1 MSPAKPKPEVLRGG
15 ARAGAGR
22 PRDLEAAQA
31 ILDKT
36 LLEKQG
42 YEALSIDAVAAAA
55 GVAKTTI
62 YRHWPSKPELVAAAA
77 RPLFQELDE
86 APLRGSVRAELVQ
99 LLEYVRSL
107 MSGRSGRI
115 LRILLREA
123 GTHAPVNELVQPA
136 IYRRRRLFAQVL
148 NRAIARGEL
157 RSDLD
162 QDIVVD
168 LLLGPLWVRTTVTT
182 APIPQD
188 LAEQV
193 VDSVL
198 RGIRAPDKPPRPPTT
213 SR

>member
-1 MSPAKPKPEVLRGG
+1 MCPAKPKPEPLRGG

-36 LLEKQG
+36 LVLLEKHG
-42 YEALSIDAVAAAA
+42 YEGLGVDAVAAAA

-62 YRHWPSKPELVAAAA
+62 YRHWSSKPELVAAAA
-77 RPLFQELDE
+77 RPLFQELAE
-86 APLRGSVRAELVQ
+86 APLRGNVHAELVQ

-123 GTHAPVNELVQPA
+123 GPHAPVNELVQPA

-157 RSDLD
+157 RADLD
-162 QDIVVD
+162 QELVVD
-168 LLLGPLWVRTTVTT
+168 LLLGPLWVRATMTA
-182 APIPQD
+182 APIPAD
-188 LAEQV
+188 LPEQV
-193 VDSVL
+193 VDGVL
-198 RGIRAPDKPPRPPTT
+198 RGIRAAGKTLAH
-213 SR
+213 

>member
-1 MSPAKPKPEVLRGG
+1 MSPAKPRHEPLRGG

-36 LLEKQG
+36 LLLLEKHG
-42 YEALSIDAVAAAA
+42 YEGVSVDDVAAAA

-62 YRHWPSKPELVAAAA
+62 YRHWPSKPELIAAAA

-86 APLRGSVRAELVQ
+86 APLRGNVRAELVQ

-136 IYRRRRLFAQVL
+136 IYRRRRLFSQVL
-148 NRAIARGEL
+148 NRAVARGEV
-157 RSDLD
+157 RADVD
-162 QDIVVD
+162 QDVVVD
-168 LLLGPLWVRTTVTT
+168 MLLGPLWVRATMTA
-182 APIPQD
+182 APIGAE

-193 VDSVL
+193 VDGVL
-198 RGIRAPDKPPRPPTT
+198 KGIRAGGTGR
-213 SR
+213 

>member
-1 MSPAKPKPEVLRGG
+1 MSPAKPKSEPCRGG

-31 ILDKT
+31 VLDKT
-36 LLEKQG
+36 LLLLEKHG
-42 YEALSIDAVAAAA
+42 YEGVSVDDVAAAA

-62 YRHWPSKPELVAAAA
+62 YRHWPSKPELIAAAA

-86 APLRGSVRAELVQ
+86 APLRGNVRAELVQ

-136 IYRRRRLFAQVL
+136 IYRRRRLFSQVL
-148 NRAIARGEL
+148 NRAIARGEV
-157 RSDLD
+157 RADLD
-162 QDIVVD
+162 QEVVVD
-168 LLLGPLWVRTTVTT
+168 MLLGPLWVRATMT
-182 APIPQD
+182 ATPIGAE

-193 VDSVL
+193 VDGVL
-198 RGIRAPDKPPRPPTT
+198 RGIRAGGGGR
-213 SR
+213 

>member
-1 MSPAKPKPEVLRGG
+1 MSPAKPKPEPVRGG

-36 LLEKQG
+36 LLLLEKHG
-42 YEALSIDAVAAAA
+42 YEGVSIDDVAAAA

-62 YRHWPSKPELVAAAA
+62 YRHWPSKPELIAAAA

-86 APLRGSVRAELVQ
+86 APRSGSVRAELVQ

-136 IYRRRRLFAQVL
+136 IYRRRRLFSQVL

-157 RSDLD
+157 RADLD
-162 QDIVVD
+162 QDVVVD
-168 LLLGPLWVRTTVTT
+168 MLLGALWVRATMT
-182 APIPQD
+182 AVPIGAD

-193 VDSVL
+193 VDNVL
-198 RGIRAPDKPPRPPTT
+198 RGIRARA
-213 SR
+213 S

>member
-1 MSPAKPKPEVLRGG
+1 MSPAKPKAEPLRGG

-36 LLEKQG
+36 LLLLEKHG
-42 YEALSIDAVAAAA
+42 YEGVSIDDVAAAA

-62 YRHWPSKPELVAAAA
+62 YRHWPSKPELIAAAA
-77 RPLFQELDE
+77 RPLFQELDD
-86 APLRGSVRAELVQ
+86 APLRGNVRAELLQ

-115 LRILLREA
+115 LRMLLREA

-136 IYRRRRLFAQVL
+136 IYRRRKLFAQVL

-157 RSDLD
+157 RADLD

-168 LLLGPLWVRTTVTT
+168 MLLGPLWVRAIVTA
-182 APIPQD
+182 APIAQD

-198 RGIRAPDKPPRPPTT
+198 RGIRAR
-213 SR
+213 